1 MKKLSAKGVWGRV
14 GVLIVTGWTA
24 GWTGALFGVPA
35 GATGMTTPPGLK
47 PDKIHVAERQK
58 TSSWVR
64 EGLVTGG
71 DGSVEGVVVRNVKFG
86 KPGQGVERIVVEL
99 SGPQKAVLPKAPY
112 YQMAVTPELQQLTLT
127 VFGSPKLQFADPK
140 LMQTAL
146 FKKSGIFEEKM
157 RIQDPI
163 EKDRWNLTL
172 PLKRSAP
179 VAVEVFELS
188 NPLRIVIDVKK

>member
-1 MKKLSAKGVWGRV
+1 MNILGSRIRHWVHV
-14 GVLIVTGWTA
+14 GGICSWVLA
-24 GWTGALFGVPA
+24 AN
-35 GATGMTTPPGLK
+35 ATGLTTPPGLK

-58 TSSWVR
+58 TSTWVR

-86 KPGQGVERIVVEL
+86 KPGQGVERFVIEL
-99 SGPQKAVLPKAPY
+99 TAPQKGLLTKAPY

-127 VFGSPKLQFADPK
+127 VFGAPKLQFDDAK
-140 LMQTAL
+140 LMKTAL
-146 FKKSGIFEEKM
+146 VKKSQFFDEKM
-157 RIQDPI
+157 RIQDAI